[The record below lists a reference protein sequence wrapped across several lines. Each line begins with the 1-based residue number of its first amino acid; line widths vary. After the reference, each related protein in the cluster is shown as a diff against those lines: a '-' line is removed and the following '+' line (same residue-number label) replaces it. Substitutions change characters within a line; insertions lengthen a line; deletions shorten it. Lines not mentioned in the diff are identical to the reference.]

1 MKQED
6 PYGGSTDENTD
17 AEAEEDHPIPE
28 LPGRS
33 PCPPVSFVCSYHRNM
48 SFLTRPTLQ
57 TLTES
62 NWMAFCLSGTQHTN
76 VEVCIVVFFG
86 VFLFSPFF

>member
-28 LPGRS
+28 LPGMSLSVLVSVVLLSLLSAPVPITGTDVLPYS
-33 PCPPVSFVCSYHRNM
+33 PDVANPDRK
-48 SFLTRPTLQ
+48 
-57 TLTES
+57 
-62 NWMAFCLSGTQHTN
+62 
-76 VEVCIVVFFG
+76 
-86 VFLFSPFF
+86 